1 MNEFDRHWQK
11 LTTLA
16 RSAPDS
22 RDATAPYG
30 FATRT
35 VARAASLP
43 ALSPWAAFEGFA
55 LRGLVVAAAF
65 GIAAIAFNYSGLLSE
80 QSDDYASADGVG
92 EILDL
97 S

>member
-11 LTTLA
+11 LTALA

-35 VARAASLP
+35 AARAATMP
-43 ALSPWAAFEGFA
+43 APGPWAAFA
-55 LRGLVVAAAF
+55 LRGLVVAAAC
-65 GIAAIAFNYSGLLSE
+65 GLAAIALNYSDLT
-80 QSDDYASADGVG
+80 SDSADLYSTGTTDSVV
-92 EILDL
+92 ELLDI